1 MQQAVRDL
9 SRNSNALAVDKFYDA
24 LVKRI
29 EERGFS
35 VPKEV
40 TDYYN
45 ANKHSLNH
53 TYKQYSAQLQ
63 AILPH

>member
-1 MQQAVRDL
+1 M
-9 SRNSNALAVDKFYDA
+9 DKFYDE

-29 EERGFS
+29 EARGFS

-63 AILPH
+63 AVLPH